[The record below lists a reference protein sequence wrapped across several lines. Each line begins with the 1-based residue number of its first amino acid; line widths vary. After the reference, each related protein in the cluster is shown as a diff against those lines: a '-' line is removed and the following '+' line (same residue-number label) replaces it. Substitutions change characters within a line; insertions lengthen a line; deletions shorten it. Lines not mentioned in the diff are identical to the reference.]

1 MEPSENRETIQA
13 LPQEPRALTAIYLA
27 KRNPRLE
34 RGEFPRRWRSHG
46 ELALSLPFMDPCIG
60 YFHDDVLADP
70 PRDADP
76 YTANLWSADPDGVGI
91 VMFASPTDVEALFN
105 HPDFPTLLA
114 DEWGAFYKQVEDFVV
129 LTQESIYKA
138 RLGTAIRLFIFLRPR
153 AGVDGDTFAS
163 RWLRHVGLVMS
174 SPELA
179 ELAMHYVHYT
189 PLTPAD
195 TGDGDETVR
204 EWLDQGLTDV
214 AGVASVGFAS
224 RADMEAYLGHPDR
237 AAVGADLA
245 EFADLDAS
253 LMLATNEVTMKAT
266 RRLR

>member
-1 MEPSENRETIQA
+1 MEPSENSDPAVVASTEG
-13 LPQEPRALTAIYLA
+13 ALTAIYLA

-34 RGEFPRRWRSHG
+34 RGEFARRWRSHG

-60 YFHDDVLADP
+60 YFHDDVLVDP

-76 YTANLWSADPDGVGI
+76 HTGDLWTADPDGVGV
-91 VMFASPTDVEALFN
+91 VMFAGPAEVESLFN

-129 LTQESIYKA
+129 LTHERVHKA
-138 RLGTAIRLFIFLRPR
+138 RLGTAVRLFIFLRRR
-153 AGVDGDTFAS
+153 AGIAAEAFAAA
-163 RWLRHVGLVMS
+163 WLRHVRLVMS

-179 ELAMHYVHYT
+179 ALTMHYVHYT

-195 TGDGDETVR
+195 TGEETVR

-253 LMLATNEVTMKAT
+253 LMVATNEVTMKAT
-266 RRLR
+266 RQLR